1 MGTVVISSEKELAE
15 WRSRIESAWQKSVQS
30 VIEVGNLVK
39 QAKEQLG
46 VSYSLLEAELP
57 FSSTVAAFLI
67 KIAENPVLS
76 NPSYHSR
83 LPNGY
88 NTLYYLASVDEKQL
102 VEQIES
108 GEITPNFTLAS
119 AKSLREALPK
129 KPTSTTSVLKKP
141 KAVTLEVGSISIAAP
156 DNVDQFQKDLIKLL
170 TKYNGSITHTHKG
183 QSLSDWH
190 NQKLLSQALE
200 KISEYESELNTTISL
215 ENMRILEDA
224 CFYISKEKN
233 RKHKIEIVKDGE
245 LVERVAIPTDYKDYK
260 VLSKLLGVENITRG
274 EIEKY
279 CVTNKIP
286 NQFTDLKSMDK
297 EIYLW
302 EQARLILEKKDIKGA
317 MKRLKDM
324 SSRSRYPAIRELGKV
339 IIEELNRFSNKA

>member
-1 MGTVVISSEKELAE
+1 MDTVISSQNELAV

-46 VSYSLLEAELP
+46 VSYTLLETELP

-76 NPSYHSR
+76 NPTYHAR

-102 VEQIES
+102 VQQLES

-119 AKSLREALPK
+119 AKLLREALPK
-129 KPTSTTSVLKKP
+129 KTSVTTAATKKP
-141 KAVTLEVGSISIAAP
+141 KTALHEVGSISIAP
-156 DNVDQFQKDLIKLL
+156 PNNVDQFQKDLEKLL
-170 TKYNGSITHTHKG
+170 SKYSGVITHTHKDS
-183 QSLSDWH
+183 SLSDWH
-190 NQKLLSQALE
+190 NKKLLNQALE
-200 KISEYESELNTTISL
+200 KISEYESDLNTTVSL

-224 CFYISKEKN
+224 CFYMSKDRNKKYKVEVV
-233 RKHKIEIVKDGE
+233 RDGE
-245 LVERVAIPTDYKDYK
+245 LVERVAIPNDYKDYDS
-260 VLSKLLGVENITRG
+260 LSKLLDVENITRG

-317 MKRLKDM
+317 TKRLNDM
-324 SSRSRYPAIRELGKV
+324 SSRSKFSNIRELGKV

>member
-1 MGTVVISSEKELAE
+1 MNTIVISSQKELAE

-46 VSYSLLEAELP
+46 VSYTLLETELP

-76 NPSYHSR
+76 NPTYHAR

-102 VEQIES
+102 VEQIEN

-129 KPTSTTSVLKKP
+129 KPSSTTAVPKKP
-141 KAVTLEVGSISIAAP
+141 KTVTYEVGSISIAAP
-156 DNVDQFQKDLIKLL
+156 DNVNQFQKDLVKLL
-170 TKYNGSITHTHKG
+170 TKYNGTITHTNKDS
-183 QSLSDWH
+183 SLSDWH

-200 KISEYESELNTTISL
+200 RIAEYESELNTSVSL

-233 RKHKIEIVKDGE
+233 RKYKVEIVKDGE

-324 SSRSRYPAIRELGKV
+324 SSRSRFPAIRELGNV

>member
-1 MGTVVISSEKELAE
+1 MNTIVISSQKELAE

-46 VSYSLLEAELP
+46 VSYTLLETELP

-76 NPSYHSR
+76 NPTYHAR

-102 VEQIES
+102 VQQIEN

-129 KPTSTTSVLKKP
+129 KPTSTTAVPKKP
-141 KAVTLEVGSISIAAP
+141 KTVTYVVGSISIAAP
-156 DNVDQFQKDLIKLL
+156 DNVDQFQKDLTKLL
-170 TKYNGSITHTHKG
+170 IKYSGTITHTHKD
-183 QSLSDWH
+183 QSLADWH

-200 KISEYESELNTTISL
+200 KISEYESELNTTVSL

-233 RKHKIEIVKDGE
+233 RKYKVEIVKDGE

-260 VLSKLLGVENITRG
+260 VLSKLLGVENVTRG

-324 SSRSRYPAIRELGKV
+324 SSRSRFPAIRELGNV

>member
-1 MGTVVISSEKELAE
+1 MNTVVISSQKELAE
-15 WRSRIESAWQKSVQS
+15 WRTRIESAWQKSVQS

-46 VSYSLLEAELP
+46 VSYTLLETELP

-76 NPSYHSR
+76 NPTYHAR

-102 VEQIES
+102 VKQIEN

-129 KPTSTTSVLKKP
+129 KPTSTTAVPKKP
-141 KAVTLEVGSISIAAP
+141 KTVKYEVGSISIAAP
-156 DNVDQFQKDLIKLL
+156 DNVEQFQKDLNKLL
-170 TKYNGSITHTHKG
+170 TKYNGTITHTNKDS
-183 QSLSDWH
+183 SLSDWH
-190 NQKLLSQALE
+190 NQKLLIQALE
-200 KISEYESELNTTISL
+200 KISEYESELNTTVSL

-233 RKHKIEIVKDGE
+233 RKYKVEVVKDGE
-245 LVERVAIPTDYKDYK
+245 LVERVAIPTDYKDYA

-279 CVTNKIP
+279 CVTKKIP
-286 NQFTDLKSMDK
+286 NQFTDLKVMDK

-317 MKRLKDM
+317 TKRLKDM
-324 SSRSRYPAIRELGKV
+324 SSRSRFPAIRELGNL

>member
-1 MGTVVISSEKELAE
+1 MNTIVISSEKELAE
-15 WRSRIESAWQKSVQS
+15 WRTRIESAWQKSVQS
-30 VIEVGNLVK
+30 VIEVGNLIK

-46 VSYSLLEAELP
+46 VSYTLLETELP
-57 FSSTVAAFLI
+57 FSSTVAVFLI

-76 NPSYHSR
+76 NPSYHAR

-102 VEQIES
+102 VEQIEN

-129 KPTSTTSVLKKP
+129 KSTSPTAVPKKP
-141 KAVTLEVGSISIAAP
+141 KTLTYEVGSISIAAP
-156 DNVDQFQKDLIKLL
+156 HNVDQFQKDLTKLL
-170 TKYNGSITHTHKG
+170 TKYNGSITHTHKD

-233 RKHKIEIVKDGE
+233 RKYKVEIVKDGE
-245 LVERVAIPTDYKDYK
+245 LVERVALPTDYKDYK

-279 CVTNKIP
+279 CVINKIP
-286 NQFTDLKSMDK
+286 NQFTDLKSMDR

-324 SSRSRYPAIRELGKV
+324 SSRSKYPAIRELGKV

>member
-1 MGTVVISSEKELAE
+1 MNTVVISSQKELTE
-15 WRSRIESAWQKSVQS
+15 WRTRIESAWQKSVQS

-46 VSYSLLEAELP
+46 VSYTLLETELP

-76 NPSYHSR
+76 NPTYHAR

-102 VEQIES
+102 VEQLES

-129 KPTSTTSVLKKP
+129 KPTATTAVPKKP
-141 KAVTLEVGSISIAAP
+141 KTTTYEVGSISIAAP
-156 DNVDQFQKDLIKLL
+156 DHVDQFQKDLTKLL
-170 TKYNGSITHTHKG
+170 TKYGGSITHTHKDT
-183 QSLSDWH
+183 SLAEWH
-190 NQKLLSQALE
+190 NQNLLNQALE
-200 KISEYESELNTTISL
+200 KISDYESELNTTFSL
-215 ENMRILEDA
+215 DNMRILEDA
-224 CFYISKEKN
+224 CFFISKEKN
-233 RKHKIEIVKDGE
+233 RKYRVEVVKDGE

-260 VLSKLLGVENITRG
+260 VLSKLLGVKNITRG

-279 CVTNKIP
+279 CVINKIP

-324 SSRSRYPAIRELGKV
+324 SSRSGFPAIRELGNV

>member
-1 MGTVVISSEKELAE
+1 MNTIVLSSEKELAE
-15 WRSRIESAWQKSVQS
+15 WRTRIESAWQKSVQS

-46 VSYSLLEAELP
+46 LSYTLLETELP

-76 NPSYHSR
+76 NPSYHAR

-102 VEQIES
+102 VQQIEN
-108 GEITPNFTLAS
+108 GEITPNFSLAS

-129 KPTSTTSVLKKP
+129 KTTATSTATKKQ
-141 KAVTLEVGSISIAAP
+141 KTVTYEVGSINIAAP
-156 DNVDQFQKDLIKLL
+156 DNVDQFQKDLTKLL
-170 TKYNGSITHTHKG
+170 TKYNGTITHTNKG
-183 QSLSDWH
+183 SSLSDWH
-190 NQKLLSQALE
+190 NQKMLSQALE
-200 KISEYESELNTTISL
+200 KIAEYESELNTSISL

-233 RKHKIEIVKDGE
+233 RKYKVEVVKDGE

-324 SSRSRYPAIRELGKV
+324 SSRSRFPAIRELGNV

>member
-1 MGTVVISSEKELAE
+1 MNTVVISSQKELAE
-15 WRSRIESAWQKSVQS
+15 WRTRIESAWQKSVQS

-46 VSYSLLEAELP
+46 VSYTLLESELP

-76 NPSYHSR
+76 NPTYHAR

-102 VEQIES
+102 VEQIEN

-129 KPTSTTSVLKKP
+129 KPSSTTIAHKKP
-141 KAVTLEVGSISIAAP
+141 KTVTLEVGSISIAAP
-156 DNVDQFQKDLIKLL
+156 DNVDQFQKDLTKLL
-170 TKYNGSITHTHKG
+170 TKYSGTITHTHKD
-183 QSLSDWH
+183 QSLAEWH
-190 NQKLLSQALE
+190 NQKLLTQALE
-200 KISEYESELNTTISL
+200 KISEYESELNTTVSL

-224 CFYISKEKN
+224 CFYISKDKN
-233 RKHKIEIVKDGE
+233 RKYKVEVVKDGE

-260 VLSKLLGVENITRG
+260 ALSKLLGVENITRG

-317 MKRLKDM
+317 TKRLKDM
-324 SSRSRYPAIRELGKV
+324 SSRSRYPVIRELGKV

>member
-1 MGTVVISSEKELAE
+1 MNTVVLSSEKELAD
-15 WRSRIESAWQKSVQS
+15 WKNRIQTAWQKSVQS
-30 VIEVGNLVK
+30 VIEVGTLVK

-46 VSYSLLEAELP
+46 VSYTLLETELP

-76 NPSYHSR
+76 NPTYHDR

-102 VEQIES
+102 VQQIEN

-129 KPTSTTSVLKKP
+129 KPTSPTATPKKP
-141 KAVTLEVGSISIAAP
+141 KTVTYEVGSISIEEP
-156 DNVDQFQKDLIKLL
+156 DNVDQFQKDLSKLL
-170 TKYNGSITHTHKG
+170 TKYGGTITHTHKDT
-183 QSLSDWH
+183 SLSDWH
-190 NQKLLSQALE
+190 NQKLLNQALE
-200 KISEYESELNTTISL
+200 KIAEYEANLNTTVSL
-215 ENMRILEDA
+215 DQIRLLEDA
-224 CFYISKEKN
+224 CFFISKEKN
-233 RKHKIEIVKDGE
+233 RKYKVETVKDGE

-260 VLSKLLGVENITRG
+260 ALAKLLDIKNITRG
-274 EIEKY
+274 DIENY
-279 CVTNKIP
+279 CILNKIP
-286 NQFTDLKSMDK
+286 NQFSDLKSMDK

-317 MKRLKDM
+317 TKRLKDM
-324 SSRSRYPAIRELGKV
+324 SSRSGFPAIRDLGNV

>member
-1 MGTVVISSEKELAE
+1 MNTVISSQSELAV

-46 VSYSLLEAELP
+46 VSYTLLETELP

-76 NPSYHSR
+76 NPTYHAR

-102 VEQIES
+102 VQQLES

-119 AKSLREALPK
+119 AKLLREALPK
-129 KPTSTTSVLKKP
+129 KTAITPAVPKKLKTTLY
-141 KAVTLEVGSISIAAP
+141 EVGSVSIAAP
-156 DNVDQFQKDLIKLL
+156 NNVDQFQKDLEKLL
-170 TKYNGSITHTHKG
+170 SKYSGAITHTHKDS
-183 QSLSDWH
+183 SLSDWH
-190 NQKLLSQALE
+190 NKKLLNQALE
-200 KISEYESELNTTISL
+200 KISEYESDLNTTVSL
-215 ENMRILEDA
+215 ENMRILENA
-224 CFYISKEKN
+224 CFYMSKDRNKKYKVEVV
-233 RKHKIEIVKDGE
+233 RDGE
-245 LVERVAIPTDYKDYK
+245 LVERVAIPNDYKDYDS
-260 VLSKLLGVENITRG
+260 LSKLLGVENITRG

-317 MKRLKDM
+317 TKRLNDM
-324 SSRSRYPAIRELGKV
+324 SSRSKFSNIRELGKV
-339 IIEELNRFSNKA
+339 IIEELNRFSNRA

>member
-1 MGTVVISSEKELAE
+1 MNTVVISGHNELSE
-15 WRSRIESAWQKSVQS
+15 WRARIESAWQKSVQS

-46 VSYSLLEAELP
+46 VSYTLLETELP

-76 NPSYHSR
+76 NPAYHAR

-102 VEQIES
+102 VQQIEN

-129 KPTSTTSVLKKP
+129 KSTSTTPIPKKQKSV
-141 KAVTLEVGSISIAAP
+141 TFEVGLISIAAP
-156 DNVDQFQKDLIKLL
+156 DDVDQFQKDLTKLL
-170 TKYNGSITHTHKG
+170 TKYGGNVTHTHKDS
-183 QSLSDWH
+183 SLSDWH

-200 KISEYESELNTTISL
+200 KISEYESELNTTVSL
-215 ENMRILEDA
+215 EHMRILEDA
-224 CFYISKEKN
+224 CFFISKEKN
-233 RKHKIEIVKDGE
+233 RKYKVEIVKDGE
-245 LVERVAIPTDYKDYK
+245 LVERVAIPTEYKDYK
-260 VLSKLLGVENITRG
+260 VLSKILGVENITRG

-279 CVTNKIP
+279 CVTNKVP
-286 NQFTDLKSMDK
+286 NQFADLKSMDK

-317 MKRLKDM
+317 TKRLKDM
-324 SSRSRYPAIRELGKV
+324 SSRSRFPAIRELGNL